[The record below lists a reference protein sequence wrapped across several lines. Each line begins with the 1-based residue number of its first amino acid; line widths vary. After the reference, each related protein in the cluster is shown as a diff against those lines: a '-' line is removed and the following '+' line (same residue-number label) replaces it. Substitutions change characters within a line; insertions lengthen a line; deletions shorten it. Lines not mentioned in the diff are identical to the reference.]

1 MAPAPETASRD
12 FMKVVEELWEKY
24 FPISYTTVSGS
35 ETKEATGCFR
45 DTFGESATD
54 IIDSANHAVRNCYK
68 MVMVPGAVDWW
79 LNDFIQT
86 HTTALCNPNAGQ
98 MEECAALVPVRVLDN
113 DSSELKPNTVVD
125 VYGYLSMPMDTD
137 AEHNCS
143 KLFNVHV
150 LRISEVTHVA
160 PDFTYSSNY
169 QQSLR
174 SDLVKNI
181 SSVLGSTASAEI
193 FVNFL
198 ISTTYSRPNGSS
210 PLCFMPLNIVGVEDS
225 QAVNSIVELI
235 QHLMPKVKLL
245 TITPDLLSQKRFAP
259 FKDYVTDDLLQGEL
273 QLSNGTVLVIDET
286 QLPGSS
292 PVSGF
297 VEENLKV
304 LEDLVVAQKME
315 YNYSFY
321 KIPMDV
327 DYNIMIL
334 SRKESRLFKKIQ
346 NSFVAM
352 CSTLNATIDKAA
364 FLNEMLIMSRL
375 NASSSG
381 SPSVEFEHWE
391 HALRIS
397 SANSSAMNSWRSR

>member
-1 MAPAPETASRD
+1 
-12 FMKVVEELWEKY
+12 
-24 FPISYTTVSGS
+24 
-35 ETKEATGCFR
+35 
-45 DTFGESATD
+45 
-54 IIDSANHAVRNCYK
+54 

-86 HTTALCNPNAGQ
+86 HTTALCNPNEGQ
-98 MEECAALVPVRVLDN
+98 MEECAAPVPGSVSEFVAKVLDN

-137 AEHNCS
+137 AEDNSS

-150 LRISEVTHVA
+150 LRISEVAHVA
-160 PDFTYSSNY
+160 PDLTYSSNY

-181 SSVLGSTASAEI
+181 SSVLGSTASAEL

-225 QAVNSIVELI
+225 QAVNSIMELT

-259 FKDYVTDDLLQGEL
+259 FKDYVSDDLLQGEL

-286 QLPGSS
+286 QLPSGSF

-327 DYNIMIL
+327 DYNILIL
-334 SRKESRLFKKIQ
+334 SRKESRLFKTPFRIPFKLSGTPLSISDVREKRNFLQQSRKAVASVSLTEDISKKIQ

-364 FLNEMLIMSRL
+364 FLNEILIMSRL

-391 HALRIS
+391 HALRIAS
-397 SANSSAMNSWRSR
+397 VNSSAMNSWRS

>member
-12 FMKVVEELWEKY
+12 FMKVVEELWEKNSAVY
-24 FPISYTTVSGS
+24 KISPNQ
-35 ETKEATGCFR
+35 FM
-45 DTFGESATD
+45 DDD
-54 IIDSANHAVRNCYK
+54 IIDNANHAVRNCYK

-86 HTTALCNPNAGQ
+86 HTTALCNPNEGQ
-98 MEECAALVPVRVLDN
+98 MEECAAPVPGSVSEFVLDN

-137 AEHNCS
+137 AEDNSS

-150 LRISEVTHVA
+150 LRISEVAHVA
-160 PDFTYSSNY
+160 PDLTYSSNCNIFSVFY
-169 QQSLR
+169 FHVVYGMIPLSFVDQQSLR

-181 SSVLGSTASAEI
+181 S
-193 FVNFL
+193 
-198 ISTTYSRPNGSS
+198 YSRPNGSS

-225 QAVNSIVELI
+225 QAVNSIMELT

-259 FKDYVTDDLLQGEL
+259 FKDYVSDDLLQGEL

-286 QLPGSS
+286 QLPSGSF

-327 DYNIMIL
+327 DYNILIL
-334 SRKESRLFKKIQ
+334 SRKESRLFKEI
-346 NSFVAM
+346 
-352 CSTLNATIDKAA
+352 
-364 FLNEMLIMSRL
+364 
-375 NASSSG
+375 
-381 SPSVEFEHWE
+381 
-391 HALRIS
+391 ALYFTYEVVLSI
-397 SANSSAMNSWRSR
+397 